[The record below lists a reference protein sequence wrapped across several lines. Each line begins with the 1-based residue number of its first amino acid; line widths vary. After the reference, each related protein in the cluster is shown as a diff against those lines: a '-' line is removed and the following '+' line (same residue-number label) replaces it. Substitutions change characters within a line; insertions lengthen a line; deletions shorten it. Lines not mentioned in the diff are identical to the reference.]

1 MSFLNLCS
9 ILSPFCCVLRGSFPG
24 WAISRNLCVKALRK
38 GRESSLSCI
47 SSSLSM
53 SSGEAVRIRDAAI
66 IESPLSF
73 SVRWLKPSFSHPRLP
88 HLGEMFADF
97 MDVWK
102 KNQAEM
108 LTNAFVML
116 LFGFHFQTLA
126 ELSKVTLGVK
136 RMLRRFVVL
145 QQIISTKQV
154 KGALWREQAPCIYG
168 VSVV

>member
-9 ILSPFCCVLRGSFPG
+9 IFSPFCCVLRGSFPG

-73 SVRWLKPSFSHPRLP
+73 SVRWLKPSFS
-88 HLGEMFADF
+88 
-97 MDVWK
+97 
-102 KNQAEM
+102 QA
-108 LTNAFVML
+108 A
-116 LFGFHFQTLA
+116 
-126 ELSKVTLGVK
+126 TLGWDVCCFWARTDRDTMVSFFIK
-136 RMLRRFVVL
+136 QISWMYGRKTRRRCWQMHSWCFSLASIFKPLRSFLR
-145 QQIISTKQV
+145 S
-154 KGALWREQAPCIYG
+154 R
-168 VSVV
+168 